1 MPDILRSDAIVIGAG
16 IQGAGVAQALAACG
30 YQVQLIEQASHAAAE
45 TSSNSSKLIHG
56 GLRYL
61 ETAQFSLVR
70 ECLKERAI
78 LCKIAPHLV
87 HLSPFYIPVYQGQT
101 RTAPWIFAGL
111 SLYRLLGG
119 GPFKK
124 HSAEKAQALG
134 IDGAGLTQVFEY
146 QDAQTDDAALTRAVV
161 NSAKSL
167 GADIAFNEKVIAI
180 EQSDQGFLLH
190 SQSGKVFGAP
200 CVINATGA
208 YINEVARLCAAL
220 PQIPIELVQGAHL
233 VLNYPAPSGCIYTA
247 SPDDGRPVFL
257 LPWRGQLMVG
267 TTEHSLGSNPY
278 AKGMTYEERAY
289 LVRAAKHCL
298 PALREQE
305 IEVTETYCGVRVLPS
320 GQQNANKKVRDTQ
333 LITSINSNYQYL
345 AIYGGKLTAYR
356 ATAEKVVK
364 MLIPHL
370 PKKRFVSTRDLRLPN
385 SNS

>member
-1 MPDILRSDAIVIGAG
+1 MPEVLLSDAIVIGAG

-70 ECLKERAI
+70 ECLKERAT
-78 LCKIAPHLV
+78 LCKIAPDLV
-87 HLSPFYIPVYQGQT
+87 RLSPFYIPVYQGQA

-111 SLYRLLGG
+111 CLYRLLGG
-119 GPFKK
+119 GIFRK
-124 HSAEKAQALG
+124 HSAIKAKTLG
-134 IDGAGLTQVFEY
+134 IDAAGLTNVFEY
-146 QDAQTDDAALTRAVV
+146 QDAQTDDAALTRAVID
-161 NSAKSL
+161 SAQSL
-167 GADIAFNEKVIAI
+167 GADIAFNEKVIAV
-180 EQSDQGFLLH
+180 EQSDQGFRLL

-200 CVINATGA
+200 CLINASGA

-220 PQIPIELVQGAHL
+220 PQIPIELVQGTHL
-233 VLNYPAPSGCIYTA
+233 VLDYPAPSGCIYTA

-257 LPWRGQLMVG
+257 LPWRGKLMIG

-278 AKGMTYEERAY
+278 AKGITYEERAY
-289 LVRAAKHCL
+289 LMRAAKHCL
-298 PALREQE
+298 PALREQD
-305 IEVTETYCGVRVLPS
+305 IEVIDTYCGVRVLPS
-320 GQQNANKKVRDTQ
+320 GQQNANKKIRDTQ
-333 LITSINSNYQYL
+333 LITSINRNHQYL

-364 MLIPHL
+364 TLMPHL
-370 PKKRFVSTRDLRLPN
+370 PKKRFISTRDLKLPVN
-385 SNS
+385 